1 MSESSA
7 IVRLMGVSQERPLGD
22 QMHLNLKLATRTERS
37 SSAMLQRQAH
47 ERAQG
52 ANAFDSRSVAVT
64 HGSFA
69 GFELRSKILG
79 ARRFDMREAPP
90 LKRGISVLLH
100 RWEDAILLFQADE
113 SCVLSH
119 RVSLDRQEISILQLA
134 SHFSQLLIHA
144 HAQVIACTVLM
155 PDPKQQNSLPKK

>member
-22 QMHLNLKLATRTERS
+22 QMHLNLKLATGTERS
-37 SSAMLQRQAH
+37 SSAMLQRKAH

-52 ANAFDSRSVAVT
+52 ANAFDARSVAVT

-79 ARRFDMREAPP
+79 ARRFDMREAP
-90 LKRGISVLLH
+90 H
-100 RWEDAILLFQADE
+100 
-113 SCVLSH
+113 
-119 RVSLDRQEISILQLA
+119 
-134 SHFSQLLIHA
+134 
-144 HAQVIACTVLM
+144 
-155 PDPKQQNSLPKK
+155 